1 MQARLSPVM
10 DPGVQLHQEKPE
22 RLVRMISTVVEVESP
37 VHESDITRR
46 LMEAFGVGRAGSRIT
61 TAVEE
66 AIRVGCRQ
74 QQFRQRDG
82 FVYSVNGQGVQI
94 RNRAQLEASERKI
107 ELVAPE
113 EMDLALLET
122 VTLGFS
128 MASEDA
134 VSGALS
140 LLGFGRATAKIS
152 GVLEARLD
160 KLTNTGRLAAVD
172 GMLSSV
178 V

>member
-1 MQARLSPVM
+1 
-10 DPGVQLHQEKPE
+10 
-22 RLVRMISTVVEVESP
+22 MISSVVEVESP

-46 LMEAFGVGRAGSRIT
+46 LMAAFGVARAGSRIAS
-61 TAVEE
+61 AVQE
-66 AIRVGCRQ
+66 AIRLGCRQ
-74 QQFRQRDG
+74 QQFLQRDG
-82 FVYSVNGQGVQI
+82 FVYSVNGQAVQI
-94 RNRAQLEASERKI
+94 RNRGQLDASERKI
-107 ELVAPE
+107 ELVSVE

-128 MASEDA
+128 MTSEDA

-160 KLTNTGRLAAVD
+160 ALTRAGHLACVN
-172 GMLSSV
+172 GMLSSQSA
-178 V
+178 